1 VSGTA
6 ILGVGNRVE
15 ASVAAGEINRLYIS
29 VDGLANMIDDLRA
42 RGLQPVSIALS
53 KRDRRDLN
61 DDLMSLSKAEISK
74 ADAADNQMHIGMIKG
89 VMIGWN
95 RHVQNGKC
103 AVNLKPAQQ

>member
-1 VSGTA
+1 MSGVA

-15 ASVAAGEINRLYIS
+15 ASVAAGEINRLYIT

-61 DDLMSLSKAEISK
+61 DDLMSLSKEKISK
-74 ADAADNQMHIGMIKG
+74 ADADDNHMHIGMIKG
-89 VMIGWN
+89 VQIGWN
-95 RHVQNGKC
+95 RFVENGKC
-103 AVNLKPAQQ
+103 AVNYQPAVN